1 MDNQNLDTAM
11 TLFSYL
17 IAGEDIGADH
27 HRELYDAWQ
36 NNSEVCDI
44 LLSALKS
51 SNLKLYEYQEHLYV
65 TAGEGNRIF
74 GFTNEE
80 LKRVIG
86 LRLNRE
92 LYLAYLI
99 MYNVL
104 MTFYEDSFE
113 PKDVAYI
120 RVEET
125 VSSTDSLMLRIL
137 SPDQMH
143 VMTELQED
151 SFKILSAHWQD
162 LPLVPV
168 GEEMVSLKAARG
180 SKTGFVRLVF
190 NFMENQD
197 LLYQTEGRYYITP
210 RFKAMAEN
218 YFDENRSTLYQLLS
232 GGADHAAH

>member
-17 IAGEDIGADH
+17 IAGEDVGTDH

-44 LLSALKS
+44 LLSVLKS

-104 MTFYEDSFE
+104 MNFYEDSFE
-113 PKDVAYI
+113 AKDVAYI
-120 RVEET
+120 RVEEI
-125 VSSTDSLMLRIL
+125 VSSTDSLMARIL
-137 SPDQMH
+137 SPDQMY
-143 VMTELQED
+143 VMTDLQED
-151 SFKILSAHWQD
+151 SFRILSAHWQD
-162 LPLVPV
+162 LPLVPA

-190 NFMENQD
+190 NFMENQG

-218 YFDENRSTLYQLLS
+218 YFDENRSMLYQLLS
-232 GGADHAAH
+232 GGAENAAH